1 MLKPPCNR
9 RQGTSN
15 GTLDFNLISL
25 FPPTYKDRKNGLRI
39 DLAEALEELNPTFI
53 RFPGGNMLE
62 GLTLDTWWDWK
73 DTLGP
78 LKDRPGFQGVWG
90 YQQTHGLGLLE
101 YLDWSED
108 MDLEMGKFESIVAC
122 NSNGRSRD

>member
-1 MLKPPCNR
+1 M
-9 RQGTSN
+9 
-15 GTLDFNLISL
+15 

-78 LKDRPGFQGVWG
+78 LKERPGFQGVWA

-108 MDLEMGKFESIVAC
+108 MDLEMGKFDSIVTC
-122 NSNGRSRD
+122 NPNG